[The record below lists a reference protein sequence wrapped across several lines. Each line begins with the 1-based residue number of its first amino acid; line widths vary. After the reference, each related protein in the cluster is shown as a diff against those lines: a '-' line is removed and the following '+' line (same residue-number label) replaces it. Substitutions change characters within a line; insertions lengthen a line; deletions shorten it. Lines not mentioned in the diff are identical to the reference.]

1 MTDLTPTPNTQ
12 PSASSQITNPVI
24 PHRRPRSPRDPD
36 MSDTADPSVKSDIN
50 VLPLV
55 PKNPLPYRQQLS
67 CLRAFHI
74 GVETLR
80 DAGGAVTRLQLAPKW
95 LMPPMV
101 IATSPQG
108 GRDILGRSDAIVERT
123 VVHHEVRHLFGANLF
138 DMTHE
143 PWLPRRRALQPVF
156 TKQHVRAFGGHMA
169 QAAEMVA
176 SAWGDGADVDLDAA
190 CRRLTLRA
198 LGRSVLGVDL
208 DERAEAI
215 AEPMRVGQQYVAD
228 RGLRPLRAPRWLPTP
243 ARRRARGAAAT
254 LRQLADEILRTCRE
268 DPTRDAPLVHALMAA
283 TDPATGQ
290 GLSDA
295 EIRDELIVFMLAGHD
310 TTSTTLT
317 YALWAL
323 GRHLD
328 LQERVRAEV
337 ADIGDRELTPADLPQ
352 LGYTTQVLHEAL
364 RLCPPAAVIGRT
376 AMRDIT
382 VDGYRVP
389 AGTTVIYGIYAVH
402 RDPALWDN
410 PLAFDP
416 DRFSPDN
423 CAGRDRWQY
432 LPFGGGPRS
441 CIGDHFAMLEATLAL
456 ATIIRRVE
464 IRSTEDDFP
473 IAVPFTTVAAATIPA
488 RVCARTSLS
497 THQAAG
503 TPTKGL

>member
-1 MTDLTPTPNTQ
+1 MRPEETTMTHT
-12 PSASSQITNPVI
+12 
-24 PHRRPRSPRDPD
+24 
-36 MSDTADPSVKSDIN
+36 SDTAELAVESDVS
-50 VLPLV
+50 VLPLA

-67 CLRAFHI
+67 CLRTFHT

-80 DAGGAVTRLQLAPKW
+80 DAGGAVTRLELAPKW

-108 GRDILGRSDAIVERT
+108 GHDILGRSDTLMERT
-123 VVHHEVRHLFGANLF
+123 VVHHELRHLFGPNLF
-138 DMTHE
+138 DVTHE
-143 PWLPRRRALQPVF
+143 AWLPRRRALQPVF

-176 SAWGDGADVDLDAA
+176 TSWADGADVDLDAA

-208 DERAEAI
+208 DEHADAI
-215 AEPMRVGQQYVAD
+215 AEPMRVTQKYVAD

-243 ARRRARGAAAT
+243 ARRRARAAAAV
-254 LRQLADEILRTCRE
+254 LRQLASGILRTCRE
-268 DPTRDAPLVHALMAA
+268 DPSLDAPLVHALMAA
-283 TDPATGQ
+283 SDPATGQ
-290 GLSDA
+290 GLSDE

-323 GRHLD
+323 GRRLD
-328 LQERVRAEV
+328 LQDKVRAEV
-337 ADIGDRELTPADLPQ
+337 ADIGDRELTPADLPR

-376 AMRDIT
+376 AMRDVA

-389 AGTTVIYGIYAVH
+389 AGTTVVYGIYAVH
-402 RDPALWDN
+402 RDPTLWEN

-416 DRFSPDN
+416 DRFSPHN

-456 ATIIRRVE
+456 TTIIRRIE

-473 IAVPFTTVAAATIPA
+473 LAVPFTTVAAAPIPA
-488 RVCARTSLS
+488 RVYAHTTLS
-497 THQAAG
+497 THDPGPLSANG
-503 TPTKGL
+503 G